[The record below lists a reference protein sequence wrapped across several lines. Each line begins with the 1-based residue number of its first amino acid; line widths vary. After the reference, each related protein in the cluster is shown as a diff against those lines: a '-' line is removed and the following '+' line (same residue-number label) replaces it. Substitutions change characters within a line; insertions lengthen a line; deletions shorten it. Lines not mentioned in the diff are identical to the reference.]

1 MWSSLILSKEKYIFE
16 IYTHVV
22 KSYHVEEMFFRFAP
36 LIGGIEKIIPRKFWH
51 NIISSQSSTQHSAFW
66 GK

>member
-1 MWSSLILSKEKYIFE
+1 MWSSLILSKEKCIFE

-22 KSYHVEEMFFRFAP
+22 KTHDVEETFFRFAP
-36 LIGGIEKIIPRKFWH
+36 IIGGIEKIVPRKSWP
-51 NIISSQSSTQHSAFW
+51 NIITSKSSTQHSAFW